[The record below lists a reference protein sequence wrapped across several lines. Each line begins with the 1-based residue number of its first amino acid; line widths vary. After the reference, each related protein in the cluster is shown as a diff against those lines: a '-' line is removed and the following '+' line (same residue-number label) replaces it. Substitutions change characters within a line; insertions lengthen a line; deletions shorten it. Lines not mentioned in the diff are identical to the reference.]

1 MSLKKYFLLMI
12 LFFVAGIGYG
22 QRYFTKSGKLAF
34 DATTPS
40 SPEKIKGKS
49 HTAVCVL
56 DTKTGALQFS
66 VLMKGFEFDR
76 ALMQEHFNENY
87 VESDKFPKS
96 EFRGTVTANDKINYT
111 QDGKYKVE
119 VKGTMT
125 LHGESKEVVTNGE
138 LKVDNGKI
146 KLEANFDVLLADYK
160 VSIPGLVADK
170 VSKTAKIEVDCAL
183 ELFKN

>member
-1 MSLKKYFLLMI
+1 M
-12 LFFVAGIGYG
+12 
-22 QRYFTKSGKLAF
+22 
-34 DATTPS
+34 
-40 SPEKIKGKS
+40 
-49 HTAVCVL
+49 
-56 DTKTGALQFS
+56 
-66 VLMKGFEFDR
+66 
-76 ALMQEHFNENY
+76 
-87 VESDKFPKS
+87 
-96 EFRGTVTANDKINYT
+96 
-111 QDGKYKVE
+111 E